1 MYAVDIQFSG
11 LYFYTN
17 SQNLT
22 CLDFVENSCQDILV
36 KDMCSLLQSCKWCT
50 HNTQCTPHNTACDA
64 VENQVSW
71 VKPEGG
77 DWSDE
82 TGWSSGVV
90 PSATDHVNI
99 NLYGNYI
106 VTLSTSGTDVIEVA
120 SITVGRDCQRSPCH
134 HRPTLRL
141 SGSVTVSGSITIEAL
156 GIVELHEVAG
166 TLTVDGITNNGIFN
180 ILGPWTITGANAV
193 TNYNLMQFT
202 GGRTVNPVLI
212 TFALPLIDEAGGH
225 LIWASG
231 RNDIAILQNFT
242 IQEGARFYISS
253 AERLTGSNIINHG
266 TTIFRARGDY
276 HLFVYS
282 DFINTG
288 SIISDN
294 QFKIFGKFNLEGG
307 QVSMHPGRKFEV
319 EEMDTTDASDG
330 FTIAVTEITF
340 NEGTHSTKTSHVAD
354 CEKLVLQRGASL
366 SLDND
371 QAEINSL
378 YVYGG
383 TLVLQNDAMI
393 RNLHFQYG
401 IIDCQGHTIVIKHLN
416 LLQIA
421 YWINPQKEFKNC
433 NVDIEYNV
441 YSTDASSVNFQLK
454 EACNFTVK
462 QEAIFALRGG
472 QQLTIVDSGD
482 SSFTVHGD
490 LVLNYAIDVQPTFTS
505 TGRILVSGTGVLR
518 LRKSV
523 NVESGSL
530 IASDG
535 TEVALETGGPHVIQ
549 SDVLELAGLINV
561 KSNVRMK
568 VKDTY
573 KLQGHINV
581 QANGE
586 LYLEGQTGHTV
597 TLKKLTLDGSF
608 VRADNMD
615 IAVFTETT
623 LTNGKL
629 YVNDKATFNTLNFYG
644 NSYNH
649 YPEIVITGEDA
660 APTDGEINVLNIVV
674 QSSYRWAKI
683 VGDFSDI
690 TPTVNVVK
698 NFLFHEQ
705 AIRNEH
711 LELENIN
718 LKSQGFSY
726 MNKFSHLRLTG
737 ENSSVTFTENSE
749 TLCRGGSI
757 QMSTASAENRV
768 VTLNGSLTIEDEAT
782 TIAVPVISSFT
793 SKIQIFSG
801 TLSFSKSSHVQ
812 GTIHASGNLLFTG
825 DQRETLSHVISVSS
839 LTTDLGK
846 IRKLSCIDSLRFIFL
861 KVYPHDATV
870 TVTKLIISI
879 TR

>member
-11 LYFYTN
+11 LYFHTN

-50 HNTQCTPHNTACDA
+50 HNTQCIPDNTACDA

-134 HRPTLRL
+134 HRTTLRL
-141 SGSVTVSGSITIEAL
+141 SGSVNVSGSITIEAL

-180 ILGPWTITGANAV
+180 ILGPWTITGTNAV

-202 GGRTVNPVLI
+202 GGRTVNPILI

-231 RNDIAILQNFT
+231 RNDIEIQQNFT

-294 QFKIFGKFNLEGG
+294 QFKIFGKFNLQGG
-307 QVSMHPGRKFEV
+307 QISMHPGRKFEV

-393 RNLHFQYG
+393 RSLHFQYG

-441 YSTDASSVNFQLK
+441 YSTDASNVNFQLK

-462 QEAIFALRGG
+462 QGAIFTLRGG

-490 LVLNYAIDVQPTFTS
+490 LVLNHAIDVQPTFTS

-568 VKDTY
+568 VKDTS
-573 KLQGHINV
+573 KLEGHISV

-597 TLKKLTLDGSF
+597 TLKKLTLDGRF

-615 IAVFTETT
+615 IAVFTDTT

-629 YVNDKATFNTLNFYG
+629 YVNDKATFDTLNFHG

-660 APTDGEINVLNIVV
+660 VPTDGEINVLNIVV

-683 VGDFSDI
+683 VGDFSNI

-737 ENSSVTFTENSE
+737 GNSSVTFTENSE

-757 QMSTASAENRV
+757 QMSTTSAENRV
-768 VTLNGSLTIEDEAT
+768 ITLNGSLTIEDEAT
-782 TIAVPVISSFT
+782 RIAVPVISSFT
-793 SKIQIFSG
+793 SKIQIFS
-801 TLSFSKSSHVQ
+801 
-812 GTIHASGNLLFTG
+812 
-825 DQRETLSHVISVSS
+825 
-839 LTTDLGK
+839 
-846 IRKLSCIDSLRFIFL
+846 
-861 KVYPHDATV
+861 
-870 TVTKLIISI
+870 
-879 TR
+879 